1 MQVEHGHG
9 TGIGTGLDDAHRI
22 PLHGHVLQRDAE
34 FFLCQPQIHIA
45 IGHFHR
51 QGGACVGKAYARG
64 LQIGPG
70 SFQAAPQPPNT
81 STAKAS
87 CTEASSLEAVPSG
100 A

>member
-9 TGIGTGLDDAHRI
+9 TGIGTGLDDAYRI

-51 QGGACVGKAYARG
+51 QGGTCVGKAYA
-64 LQIGPG
+64 LSLIHI
-70 SFQAAPQPPNT
+70 
-81 STAKAS
+81 
-87 CTEASSLEAVPSG
+87 SSHLADPAE
-100 A
+100 